1 MKRTVTTI
9 GTLIATVTPA
19 LASGGPETA
28 GTGLLVSLF
37 IAFGLLVVLCQLVPG
52 VVLFAS
58 IIKTLFG
65 APTKKSMPVIGR

>member
-1 MKRTVTTI
+1 MKHTVTTI

-28 GTGLLVSLF
+28 GTGLLVSLL
-37 IAFGLLVVLCQLVPG
+37 IAFGILIVLCQLVPG
-52 VVLFAS
+52 AILFAS

-65 APTKKSMPVIGR
+65 TAAKKPEPVTGR